1 MIAGPLVLVG
11 LIAAAIAWEAGDDGS
26 LLRHLYLLPALWA
39 ALARGGHAGA
49 LVGLLTGLLQAPAI
63 FPLIERAGL
72 ARPVLDGLVSLTIPL
87 AMGLTVGR
95 LVDQSRGRGAQLR
108 ALLEIQQ
115 SLAGEATF
123 GARLVRVAAVTRR
136 ALSADR
142 VRLRLL
148 DAGDG
153 AQMTANAPDA
163 PEQADGPPRESATP
177 CRRLVL
183 PLDAGQGPVGML
195 VVERSGDLGAAI
207 RGAAQGLAL
216 HVALAVENARLTEC
230 QRRFAQELEEKVAR
244 ATQRLREIDQ
254 AKSEFLSAV
263 SHELRTPLAA
273 LQGFSELLLERDVPP
288 DRARRYL
295 HHLQAESQRLGRI
308 VADLL
313 DLSRIEAGRGVSL
326 RREPVDL
333 RELVERNVEVFA
345 CQHALHRFDVS
356 VASSL
361 RPLAADRDAVDRMLK
376 NLLSNAVKYSPR
388 GGRVLVEV
396 RPAADR
402 PGLVE
407 LAIEDE
413 GVGIP
418 AEALP
423 RIFEPYVRIT
433 HPETATAQGL
443 GLGLSLVRALA
454 HDHGGLVEV
463 ESLPGKGSRFRV
475 LLPG

>member
-1 MIAGPLVLVG
+1 VIAGPLGLVA
-11 LIAAAIAWEAGDDGS
+11 LIAAAIAAGAGDDGS
-26 LLRHLYLLPALWA
+26 ALRHLYLLPALWA
-39 ALARGGHAGA
+39 ALARGAHGGA
-49 LVGLLTGLLQAPAI
+49 LVGLLAGLLQAPLI

-72 ARPVLDGLVSLTIPL
+72 SRPVVDGLVSLTIPL

-108 ALLEIQQ
+108 ALLDIQR
-115 SLAGEATF
+115 SLAGETTF
-123 GARLVRVAAVTRR
+123 GARLAQVAALTRR
-136 ALSADR
+136 ALGVDR
-142 VRLRLL
+142 VGLLL

-153 AQMTANAPDA
+153 APLTASAPDA
-163 PEQADGPPRESATP
+163 SQPADGPSSGSATP

-183 PLDAGQGPVGML
+183 PLDAGQGPVGTL
-195 VVERSGDLGAAI
+195 AIERNGDLGAAT
-207 RGAAQGLAL
+207 RGAAQALAL
-216 HVALAVENARLTEC
+216 HVALAVENARLTER
-230 QRRFAQELEEKVAR
+230 QRRFAQELEDKVAR

-254 AKSEFLSAV
+254 AKSEFLSVV
-263 SHELRTPLAA
+263 SHELRTPLTA
-273 LQGFSELLLERDVPP
+273 LQGFSELLLARDVPP

-295 HHLQAESQRLGRI
+295 HHVQTESQRLGRI

-313 DLSRIEAGRGVSL
+313 DLSRIESGRGLSL
-326 RREPVDL
+326 RREPFDL
-333 RELVERNVEVFA
+333 RELVECNVEVFA
-345 CQHALHRFDVS
+345 CQHALHRFDLS
-356 VASSL
+356 VAASL
-361 RPLAADRDAVDRMLK
+361 PPLCADRDAVDRMLK

-388 GGRVLVEV
+388 GGRVLVQA

-407 LAIEDE
+407 LAVEDD

-423 RIFEPYVRIT
+423 RIFEAYVRIA
-433 HPETATAQGL
+433 HPETATAPGL

-454 HDHGGLVEV
+454 HAHGGLVEV

-475 LLPG
+475 LLPA